1 MLSRAVTR
9 RLRRP
14 PVASASR
21 ALRVGSQVG
30 AFSFAQPQEEH
41 LSVPVEEEEEEA
53 LERRL

>member
-1 MLSRAVTR
+1 
-9 RLRRP
+9 
-14 PVASASR
+14 
-21 ALRVGSQVG
+21 VG